1 MRVQNAEKLM
11 SVETN
16 KDKHEIEQ
24 LVAQLD
30 DLKLSQAHQLIK
42 DKGKKLDKIA
52 FLEDSDEDSFEI
64 ANYHN
69 II

>member
-42 DKGKKLDKIA
+42 DKGKNLDKIA

-64 ANYHN
+64 TNYHN